1 MTKPYVIDRS
11 EDPDAEYD
19 SGTDE
24 KTAYALFG
32 LAAYKANILERS
44 LLDTLRVSKV
54 ITGEIQGQRAF
65 DDPKLLKAT
74 MGQLIR
80 FSKPYVGAHP
90 DVMNDL
96 YESLKRRN
104 YLIHHF
110 WYEQITDMFS
120 EAGRTKLCGDLKADC
135 RLFTKTNERL
145 NERILD
151 PLLEA
156 LGITPEMIE
165 AQYEEERRE
174 AMERYESEPFTTEE
188 DSA

>member
-1 MTKPYVIDRS
+1 MTKPHVIDQS
-11 EDPDAEYD
+11 DDEYD
-19 SGTDE
+19 PETDE

-32 LAAYKANILERS
+32 LAAYKANVLERS

-54 ITGEIQGQRAF
+54 ISGEIQGQRAF

-110 WYEQITDMFS
+110 WYEQIADMFS
-120 EAGRTKLCGDLKADC
+120 ESGRANLCGGLKTDC
-135 RLFTKTNERL
+135 RLFTRTNERL
-145 NERILD
+145 NERIYD
-151 PLLEA
+151 PLLRA
-156 LGITPEMIE
+156 LGITPEMVE
-165 AQYEEERRE
+165 AQYSKDHRE
-174 AMERYESEPFTTEE
+174 AMTLYEPKPFTAEE
-188 DSA
+188 ESA